1 MTATE
6 RADEP
11 WSRWGW
17 LIGAVWI
24 VFLAFP
30 ISLLLQEH
38 TEPLARAIGL
48 TLIGAFAVAYVLGF
62 VAINRC
68 DDGQW
73 RGAPWL
79 LGVLGLLTIGVAFLI
94 GVNAL
99 GMVPFVVSFA
109 AWSLRWPVGIWVGAA
124 ITAVALGALLLSGAE
139 DAWVYPLLLGLIL
152 GFAALMRTLEHR
164 AAQQHQL
171 NEVMA
176 VVNERER
183 VARDVH
189 DVLGHSLT
197 AISIKAELAER
208 LMEVDPPRAAGE
220 LAQVQTL
227 ARDALA
233 EIRTTVTGL
242 RATRIDE
249 ELERARDAL
258 TAAGMRAD
266 LPRRPDVVEVSN
278 RIVLAWAL
286 REAVT
291 NVVRHSGAR
300 RCVVTLGPNLLVVT
314 DDGVSPL
321 GPEGNGLRGL
331 RERVAATG
339 GSVSFLAPDTGGHE
353 LRVQL

>member
-1 MTATE
+1 VTITS
-6 RADEP
+6 RAHEP

-17 LIGAVWI
+17 LIGAIWI

-30 ISLLLQEH
+30 ISRLLHEQ

-68 DDGQW
+68 EDGEW

-79 LGVLGLLTIGVAFLI
+79 LGLMGLLTVGVAFFI

-99 GMVPFVVSFA
+99 GMVPFVVAFA
-109 AWSLRWPVGIWVGAA
+109 AWSLRWPIGVWVGAA

-139 DAWVYPLLLGLIL
+139 DTWVYPLLLGMVL
-152 GFAALMRTLEHR
+152 GFAALLRTLEHR
-164 AAQQHQL
+164 AAQQQQI

-208 LMEVDPPRAAGE
+208 LMDVDPPRAAAE
-220 LAQVQTL
+220 LAQVRTL

-233 EIRTTVTGL
+233 EIRSTVSGL

-258 TAAGMRAD
+258 TGAGMRAD
-266 LPRRPDVVEVSN
+266 LPREVDIVEVGN

-291 NVVRHSGAR
+291 NVIRHSGAR
-300 RCVVTLGPNLLVVT
+300 RCVVTLGPDLLVVT
-314 DDGVSPL
+314 DDGGTPL

-331 RERVAATG
+331 RERVAASG